1 MTDTTETDF
10 KKVFSVL
17 GIDLGM
23 FEVNGM
29 YLANFSRTGKDLV

>member
-1 MTDTTETDF
+1 MLS
-10 KKVFSVL
+10 VF

-29 YLANFSRTGKDLV
+29 YLANFSRTGKDFV